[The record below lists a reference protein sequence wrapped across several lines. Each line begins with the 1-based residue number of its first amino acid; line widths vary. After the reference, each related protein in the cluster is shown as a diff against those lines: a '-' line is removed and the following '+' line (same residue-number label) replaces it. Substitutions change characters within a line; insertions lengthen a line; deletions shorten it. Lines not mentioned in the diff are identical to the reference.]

1 MENQAGEHLKGRG
14 GRTSGGVLGEENL
27 EGETA
32 TWGPD
37 IAQAW
42 VWVELSPQKERVS
55 SPRFLGTW
63 PDLDM
68 VFTDVI
74 K

>member
-1 MENQAGEHLKGRG
+1 M
-14 GRTSGGVLGEENL
+14 